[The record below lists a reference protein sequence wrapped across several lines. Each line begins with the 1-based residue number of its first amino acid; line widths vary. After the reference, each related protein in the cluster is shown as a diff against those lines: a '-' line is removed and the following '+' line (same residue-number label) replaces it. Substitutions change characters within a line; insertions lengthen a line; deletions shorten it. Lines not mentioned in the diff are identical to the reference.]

1 MNYQKLIEP
10 DEVSD
15 LPYIFVSYS
24 RRDMQLVQEVLRILR
39 KNRFRFWYDQG
50 MKSGVEWA
58 EELGNKIDGCDQFLV
73 LISPNAIESKFV
85 RKEVRMAVDRDKN
98 MFVVYL
104 EETQLNNA
112 LNLLLGDIHAIHRSY
127 YRNDIDFESELFK
140 SASKNTMYQSDD
152 LLSANDTSGKAKT
165 AFLENYD
172 LFHKIG
178 AGGTSQVYAAKHK
191 RTGNIVA
198 VKCGTI
204 DDLSHDFFVRF
215 SFYTEKRALFEMN
228 KISCPNIP
236 SLLDWYEDDSK
247 IFLVESMIFGKT
259 LWKSGTHSEQDTVK
273 IAKEVLRILKYLHKN
288 NILHRD
294 IKPSNLIRD
303 DYGKIHLVDFNIAF
317 WKGDKT
323 NDAML
328 GTRGYAAPEAYSGN
342 KWLSY
347 SSDLYSLGRTMEYL
361 LIPDFFDKD
370 RRFPVRYFRKEISVE
385 LEAFIDKM
393 TAPDPK
399 DRFQTA
405 SEALK
410 GLANYKKI
418 SFNKKIVLYFKS
430 WQRIKK
436 VKAMDIEI
444 KEKEMENINS
454 IANYSKSIAIRKMT
468 PTVIISNS
476 SDDTNSTSGTK

>member
-1 MNYQKLIEP
+1 
-10 DEVSD
+10 
-15 LPYIFVSYS
+15 
-24 RRDMQLVQEVLRILR
+24 
-39 KNRFRFWYDQG
+39 
-50 MKSGVEWA
+50 
-58 EELGNKIDGCDQFLV
+58 
-73 LISPNAIESKFV
+73 
-85 RKEVRMAVDRDKN
+85 
-98 MFVVYL
+98 
-104 EETQLNNA
+104 
-112 LNLLLGDIHAIHRSY
+112 
-127 YRNDIDFESELFK
+127 
-140 SASKNTMYQSDD
+140 MYQSDD

-172 LFHKIG
+172 LLHKIG

-236 SLLDWYEDDSK
+236 SLLDWYEDDNT
-247 IFLVESMIFGKT
+247 IILVESMIYGKT

-273 IAKEVLRILKYLHKN
+273 IAKEVLRILRYLHKN
-288 NILHRD
+288 NILYRD

-303 DYGKIHLVDFNIAF
+303 DYGKIHLVDFNAAF
-317 WKGDKT
+317 WNDDKT
-323 NDAML
+323 NDAVL
-328 GTRGYAAPEAYSGN
+328 GTPGYASPEAYSGN
-342 KWLSY
+342 KWISF

-410 GLANYKKI
+410 GLANYKNI
-418 SFNKKIVLYFKS
+418 SINKKIVLVFKS
-430 WQRIKK
+430 WQRIKNN
-436 VKAMDIEI
+436 KAMDIEI
-444 KEKEMENINS
+444 KERQMENINS
-454 IANYSKSIAIRKMT
+454 IANYSISIAIRKMT